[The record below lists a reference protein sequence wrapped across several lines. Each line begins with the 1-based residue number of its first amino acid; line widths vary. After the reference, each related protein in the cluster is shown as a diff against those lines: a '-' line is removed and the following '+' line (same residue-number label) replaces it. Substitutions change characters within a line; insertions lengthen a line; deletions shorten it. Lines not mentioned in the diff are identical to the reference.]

1 MLVDG
6 VQQEYVECDSE
17 LIFAITDVS
26 DRKFTNIEIILEE
39 GYPIGH
45 SEFITGKTGSI
56 DRAIFDVQPRS
67 GSDAGTLLTLT
78 GSGFGIETE
87 LDGFII
93 QTKIDGIWVTLC
105 DEVTIPENGK
115 I

>member
-6 VQQEYVECDSE
+6 VQQEYVDCASE
-17 LIFAITDVS
+17 LTFAITDVG

-45 SEFITGKTGSI
+45 SDFITGKEGSI
-56 DRAIFDVQPRS
+56 DRAIFDVQPS
-67 GSDAGTLLTLT
+67 LGSDAGTLLTLT
-78 GSGFGIETE
+78 GSGFGTQTE

-93 QTKIDGIWVTLC
+93 QAKIDGTWETLC
-105 DEVTIPENGK
+105 D
-115 I
+115 